1 MRLHQALD
9 ELSGAR
15 LQGKLFD
22 ELSSARL
29 LVELLVRLSDADRF
43 SELFIELSSARLSV
57 KGLQRPSLLL
67 SAAVSLFSPLT
78 WNSLFITSSVISS

>member
-15 LQGKLFD
+15 LHGKLLD

-29 LVELLVRLSDADRF
+29 LVELLVRLSDAVRF
-43 SELFIELSSARLSV
+43 SELFIELSSARLFV

-67 SAAVSLFSPLT
+67 SAAVSLSSPLT
-78 WNSLFITSSVISS
+78 